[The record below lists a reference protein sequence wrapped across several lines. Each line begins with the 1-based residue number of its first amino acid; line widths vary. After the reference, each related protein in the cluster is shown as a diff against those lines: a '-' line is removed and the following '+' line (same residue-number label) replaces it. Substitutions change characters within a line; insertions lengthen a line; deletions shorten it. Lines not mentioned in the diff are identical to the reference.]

1 MFLGCE
7 FILVTNCAVYYYT
20 WYITYSTYRC
30 SYMYDVLEELER
42 EKKLNT
48 ALERDVVNI
57 EERQEYEHRLKA
69 LNEKRPWVVSC
80 STL

>member
-1 MFLGCE
+1 
-7 FILVTNCAVYYYT
+7 
-20 WYITYSTYRC
+20 
-30 SYMYDVLEELER
+30 MYDVLEELER